1 MLNEEAKRKQSE
13 LKKLLLSMA
22 DSCFDD
28 DAIKQTATKLKGL
41 YADGFRH
48 SYSEFFPLI
57 VEISRDDNSYSVDY
71 LSNNLEAL
79 QTLMEQDSITET
91 KQFESL
97 YEPLLKLSDHINL
110 EIGRI
115 SHYSVNEQRVAD
127 LETKNAALQNE
138 IKRATGELLD
148 AKEKISTVQT
158 ELIAVLSIF
167 AAIVLAFS
175 GSISYFSSALSGM
188 QDTNFFKM
196 VAIVLLCGFCVFNL
210 IFAMMYVVGK
220 ITRRNIYAKCQNED
234 CICKEDGKNTCGT
247 LKRIRKRLPYVFW
260 FNIAVLILLILDIVA
275 WCLNMNFWYLP
286 F

>member
-1 MLNEEAKRKQSE
+1 MLTEETRRKQGD

-22 DSCFDD
+22 GSCFDET
-28 DAIKQTATKLKGL
+28 AIRQTAIKLKGL
-41 YADGFRH
+41 YEGGFRH

-79 QTLMEQDSITET
+79 QTLVEQDFTTET

-97 YEPLLKLSDHINL
+97 YEPLSKLSDHINL
-110 EIGRI
+110 EIGRF
-115 SHYSVNEQRVAD
+115 SHYSVSEQHVAD
-127 LETKNAALQNE
+127 LEAKNTELRSE
-138 IKRATGELLD
+138 IERATNELLD

-175 GSISYFSSALSGM
+175 GSSSYFSSALSGM
-188 QDTNFFKM
+188 RDTNFFKM
-196 VAIVLLCGFCVFNL
+196 VAIVLLCGFCIFNL

-234 CICKEDGKNTCGT
+234 CICKENGKDKCST
-247 LKRIRKRLPYVFW
+247 LRRIRKRLPYVFW
-260 FNIAVLILLILDIVA
+260 FNVAVLILLTLDIVA
-275 WCLNMNFWYLP
+275 WCLNMNVWYLP